1 MTREPGMAPNQATLT
16 ASGIARLANV
26 GRAAVSNWRRRY
38 ADFPAPVG
46 GTPTSPSFDAREV
59 EDWLRRHGRLHQAST
74 AQWAWRHIES
84 HQPATEISDILSVAG
99 ALLLVRADQTVTPDA
114 GLPTPKQL
122 LRHLRTLDPGLAELI
137 GEVLPGQWT
146 AQLTTLL
153 RTVDQLGSE
162 QGPEA
167 AFEHLHN
174 QYAASAHSLSGL
186 AGTPDVVADVML
198 TLAGTG
204 AHTLDFTSGTGSILR
219 MAADRALRS
228 GTPTRC
234 YAQEINRQYAV
245 ITLLR
250 LWFVHLR
257 ARQSGHDTEPPV
269 VQIGDS
275 LLEDALPHL
284 RAEVVVANFPFGI
297 HDWGHDR
304 LAYDPRWT
312 YGLPPRTEPELA
324 WVQHALAH
332 LSPGGTAVALMPPAA
347 AARPAGR
354 RVRAEL
360 IRRGA
365 LRAVIALPAGLMPP
379 AGIGLHVW
387 VLAQPDPH
395 QSPAAALL
403 VVDATTESASRP
415 LTEIIG
421 TAWRAHQSGD
431 HAELPGVHRA
441 VSAIELLDDQVDL
454 TPQRHLPQAS
464 ELVATPAQILSRM
477 SDFDRLLDDV
487 RRTLPAVR
495 EIPTA
500 PLGDAPQADIAD
512 LIRSGSITVQR
523 AATRSRSAGVTS
535 SVAVLTAADVL
546 SGGPA
551 TGSATHSAND
561 DPGPRVDAGD
571 ILVPVIGRKIS
582 ARVATPEQL
591 GARLGPSVQLVRVDP
606 DRFDP
611 WFVAGV
617 MSRPDNARIAGR
629 ASSSASGALR
639 IDIRRLAI
647 PVVPLDQQQA
657 YGRAFRQLVEF
668 RTILD
673 QAAAT
678 GAALASEIS
687 DGLTTGTLGLAPPSA
702 PRPRVRPVG
711 GVSNDPGR

>member
-1 MTREPGMAPNQATLT
+1 MTREPSMAPNQATLT

-59 EDWLRRHGRLHQAST
+59 EHWLRRHGRLHQAST
-74 AQWAWRHIES
+74 EQWAWRHFES
-84 HQPATEISDILSVAG
+84 HQPATEISDILGVAG
-99 ALLLVRADQTVTPDA
+99 ALLLVRADRTTTPDA

-122 LRHLRTLDPGLAELI
+122 VRHLRTLDPGLADLI

-146 AQLTTLL
+146 APLTTLL

-198 TLAGTG
+198 TLTGTG
-204 AHTLDFTSGTGSILR
+204 ARTFDFTSGTGSILR

-257 ARQSGHDTEPPV
+257 ARQAGHDTEPPV

-332 LSPGGTAVALMPPAA
+332 LSPGGTAVVLMPPAA

-395 QSPAAALL
+395 QSPASTLL

-415 LTEIIG
+415 LAEIIG

-431 HAELPGVHRA
+431 QAELPGVHRA

-464 ELVATPAQILSRM
+464 ELVATPAQIISRM
-477 SDFDRLLDDV
+477 SDFGRLLDHV
-487 RRTLPAVR
+487 RRVLPAVR
-495 EIPTA
+495 RIPTA

-523 AATRSRSAGVTS
+523 AATRSRPTGVTS
-535 SVAVLTAADVL
+535 SDAVLTAADVL

-551 TGSATHSAND
+551 TGSANHSAND
-561 DPGPRVDAGD
+561 DPGPRVGAGD
-571 ILVPVIGRKIS
+571 ILVPVISRKIS
-582 ARVATPEQL
+582 ARVATPEQF
-591 GARLGPSVQLVRVDP
+591 GARLGPSVQLIRVDP

-617 MSRPDNARIAGR
+617 ISRPDNARIAGR
-629 ASSSASGALR
+629 TSSSASGALR

-668 RTILD
+668 RTALNH
-673 QAAAT
+673 AAAT
-678 GAALASEIS
+678 GAALACEIS
-687 DGLTTGTLGLAPPSA
+687 DGLTTGALGLAPSSA
-702 PRPRVRPVG
+702 PRPRESLVD
-711 GVSNDPGR
+711 GVPGDPGL

>member
-1 MTREPGMAPNQATLT
+1 MTDEPSMAPNEATLT
-16 ASGIARLANV
+16 ASGIARLASV

-38 ADFPAPVG
+38 ADFPTPVG

-59 EDWLRRHGRLHQAST
+59 EHWLRRHGRLHHAGT
-74 AQWAWRHIES
+74 EQWAWRHIES
-84 HQPATEISDILSVAG
+84 YQPATQISDILGVAG
-99 ALLLVRADQTVTPDA
+99 ALLLVRADQTTTTDTD
-114 GLPTPKQL
+114 LPTPRQL
-122 LRHLRTLDPGLAELI
+122 VSHLRTLDPGLAELI
-137 GEVLPGQWT
+137 GDVLPGQWT

-153 RTVDQLGSE
+153 RTVDQLGAE

-174 QYAASAHSLSGL
+174 QYVASAHSLSGL

-198 TLAGTG
+198 TLAGSG
-204 AHTLDFTSGTGSILR
+204 ARTFDFTSGTGSLLR
-219 MAADRALRS
+219 MAADRALRN

-257 ARQSGHDTEPPV
+257 ARHAGHDVEPPV

-275 LLEDALPHL
+275 LLGDALPDL
-284 RAEVVVANFPFGI
+284 RADVVVANFPFGI

-304 LAYDPRWT
+304 LAYDPRWA

-332 LSPGGTAVALMPPAA
+332 LSPGGTVVVLMPPAA

-365 LRAVIALPAGLMPP
+365 LRAIIALPAGLMPP

-387 VLAQPDPH
+387 VLTQSDPH
-395 QSPAAALL
+395 QPHAADLL
-403 VVDATTESASRP
+403 VVDTTTESATRP
-415 LTEIIG
+415 LAEIVG
-421 TAWRAHQSGD
+421 TAWRAHQSD
-431 HAELPGVHRA
+431 DRAELPGVHRT
-441 VSAIELLDDQVDL
+441 VPAIELLDDQVDL

-464 ELVATPAQILSRM
+464 ELVATPAQIIARM
-477 SDFDRLLDDV
+477 NEFDRLLDDM
-487 RRTLPAVR
+487 RRILPAVR
-495 EIPTA
+495 ETSA
-500 PLGDAPQADIAD
+500 TPLREAPQADIAD

-523 AATRSRSAGVTS
+523 TAIRSRTTGVTS

-546 SGGPA
+546 AGSPA
-551 TGSATHSAND
+551 TGSAARSAND
-561 DPGPRVDAGD
+561 DPGPQVAAGD

-582 ARVATPEQL
+582 ARVATPAQI
-591 GARLGPSVQLVRVDP
+591 GATLGPSVQLIRVDT

-629 ASSSASGALR
+629 ASSTANGALR

-668 RTILD
+668 RAALD
-673 QAAAT
+673 QAAAA
-678 GAALASEIS
+678 GAALASEIG
-687 DGLTTGTLGLAPPSA
+687 DGLTTGTLGLAPPSVPTA
-702 PRPRVRPVG
+702 RTR
-711 GVSNDPGR
+711 